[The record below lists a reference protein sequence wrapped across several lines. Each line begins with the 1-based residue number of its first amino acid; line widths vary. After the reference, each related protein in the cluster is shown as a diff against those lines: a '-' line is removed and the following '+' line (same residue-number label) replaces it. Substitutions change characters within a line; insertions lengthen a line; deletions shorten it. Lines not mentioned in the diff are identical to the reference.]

1 MEKTHYCY
9 KITNLNPTDQ
19 RKYYIGVRS
28 SKTSPEEDTNY
39 KSSSKYLKEALEE
52 IGHNNFKKEILSTWD
67 TRKLANKEEARLH
80 ELYDVAVNPEFYNK
94 SKAISSSFCTEGM
107 VTVINKKTGDRE
119 FVSIEESKD
128 KLKYKKIHFDK
139 VNVTDKITGKKHR
152 VSKEEYKNNPNLEH
166 TVKGKVTVIDTETGI
181 RKHVTQYEFDN
192 NPNLVGQMLGR
203 VNCIDTRTGKGC
215 SVTTEEFVKYE
226 YYQHTTKNTM
236 RVYDTRDKLFKRVSL
251 EDYEKYDYY
260 ISQNSRLVEVYDA
273 NDVLQYSVFNK
284 FRDFCVE
291 NKLPINA
298 FFTSK
303 QNNGQPLY
311 ENSGSNAE
319 RLKKQGYWKFKG
331 WYAVNK
337 TLI

>member
-19 RKYYIGVRS
+19 RKYYIGVRT
-28 SKTSPEEDTNY
+28 SKTSPEKDTNY
-39 KSSSKYLKEALEE
+39 NSSSKYLKEALEE
-52 IGHNNFKKEILSTWD
+52 IGHTNFQKEILSTWE
-67 TRKLANKEEARLH
+67 TRKEANKEEARLH

-94 SKAISSSFCTEGM
+94 SKATSSSFCTEGM
-107 VTVINKKTGDRE
+107 VTVINKKTGKRE
-119 FVSIEESKD
+119 FVSVKASKD
-128 KLKYKKIHFDK
+128 KLKYTSLYADI
-139 VNVTDKITGKKHR
+139 VNCINKNTGEKLK

-181 RKHVTQYEFDN
+181 RKHVTQSEFRKN
-192 NPNLVGQMLGR
+192 KKYISQHYNK

-215 SVTTEEFVKYE
+215 SVTKEEFRNHT
-226 YYQHTTKNTM
+226 YYVQHTKNTTK
-236 RVYDTRDKLFKRVSL
+236 VYDTRDKTFKRVTL
-251 EDYEKYDYY
+251 EDYKQYDYY
-260 ISQNSRLVEVYDA
+260 ISQNSRLVEVYDS
-273 NDVLQYSVFNK
+273 NGILQYSVFNK

-311 ENSGSNAE
+311 ENSGSNEE
-319 RLKKQGYWKFKG
+319 RLKKQGYWTFKG
-331 WYAVNK
+331 WYALNK
-337 TLI
+337 SLI